1 MALKQRIVTEIYD
14 DQTQDIIHREVTEEK
29 VIKSPKSIDD
39 LGYNHFLFRHFSVND
54 ILSLI
59 IINLCYNALL

>member
-14 DQTQDIIHREVTEEK
+14 DQTQDIVHREVTEEK

-39 LGYNHFLFRHFSVND
+39 LGYNHTEQIE
-54 ILSLI
+54 ILHRVQDNYLKFQSTVYDL
-59 IINLCYNALL
+59 